1 MHFLDYNIRETFK
14 LSYLGRYSGIVLG
27 RGRMLAVV
35 SLMLIVEEAVLM
47 VGLIG
52 LQKGPLLTLTIS

>member
-1 MHFLDYNIRETFK
+1 
-14 LSYLGRYSGIVLG
+14 
-27 RGRMLAVV
+27 MLAVV